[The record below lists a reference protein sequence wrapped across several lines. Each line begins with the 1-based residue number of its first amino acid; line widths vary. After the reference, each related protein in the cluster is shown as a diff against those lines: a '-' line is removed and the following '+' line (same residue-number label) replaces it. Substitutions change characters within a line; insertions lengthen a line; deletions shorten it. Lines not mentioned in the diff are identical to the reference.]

1 MQDTQYEPGL
11 REFRHFTEVVTAVV
25 TLLRQDPEFSLR
37 PGGVWTQVSTG
48 GRGSF
53 LHGPALL
60 SAVLVRPG
68 AAWPP
73 SAGHQSVG
81 GLATARLFMRR
92 ISGVFLRGHYSMS
105 GITCILAICGTLSK
119 SSSPIA

>member
-37 PGGVWTQVSTG
+37 PGGVWTG

-73 SAGHQSVG
+73 SAGRQSAG
-81 GLATARLFMRR
+81 GLTTARLFMRR
-92 ISGVFLRGHYSMS
+92 ISGVFLRGHYSMA

-119 SSSPIA
+119 SSLVQLLN